1 MIGTEWIYWVI
12 GALFVAFG
20 VHASTDDT
28 NPRRIGSASFWA
40 LLGLAFGYS
49 SFVVA
54 KQAPDWLL
62 GVVILVLTAIVGTKQ
77 LSLGTA
83 GAPTETEQVA
93 GADRLD
99 NKLFVP
105 ALIIPVTAVV
115 FAVGVVKITIGGT
128 PLLVTG
134 DQTLIGL
141 AVGAILA
148 VAAAMIMVRQRNL
161 LAPVRAGGRLA
172 ETIGWALL
180 LPQMLATLG
189 VLFTTAGVGT
199 AIGTVFGAVV
209 PASSLI
215 GSVIVYCV
223 GMFLFTVIMGN
234 AFAAFPIM
242 TAAIG
247 WPLLI
252 QNFHGLAPAVFA
264 IGMLSGFCGTLQT
277 PMAANFNLVPAAL
290 LETKSRYAVIK
301 SQSATGF
308 VLLGV
313 NIVLMY
319 VICF

>member
-1 MIGTEWIYWVI
+1 MIGTEWIYWVV

-20 VHASTDDT
+20 VRAATDHT
-28 NPRRIGSASFWA
+28 NPKRIGSATFWL

-49 SFVVA
+49 SFVVS
-54 KQAPDWLL
+54 KQAPAWLL
-62 GVVILVLTAIVGTKQ
+62 GAAILALTAIVGTRQ

-83 GAPTETEQVA
+83 GAPTETEQVR
-93 GADRLD
+93 GADRLG
-99 NKLFVP
+99 NRLFVP
-105 ALIIPVTAVV
+105 ALMIPVVAII
-115 FAVGVVKITIGGT
+115 FAVGIVRITIGGT
-128 PLLVTG
+128 PLLASG

-148 VAAAMIMVRQRNL
+148 VLVAMILARERNP

-189 VLFTTAGVGT
+189 ALFTTAGVGK
-199 AIGTVFGAVV
+199 AIGTVFGAIV

-252 QNFHGLAPAVFA
+252 GAFHGLAPAVFA

-290 LETKSRYAVIK
+290 LETRSRYAVIK
-301 SQSATGF
+301 SQSATGI
-308 VLLGV
+308 VLLAV
-313 NIVLMY
+313 NIILMY